1 MANHKSS
8 VKRAKQSLVRNARNL
23 STKRAVRTA
32 ENKLRTAMVNKEV
45 DKLQELLK
53 AFISKIGKAT
63 ATGVF
68 HTKTSSRKISRL
80 AESIHTLSKTK

>member
-23 STKRAVRTA
+23 STKRSVRTA
-32 ENKLRTAMVNKEV
+32 EQKLRLAMANKEV
-45 DKLQELLK
+45 EKLQDLLK
-53 AFISKIGKAT
+53 GFVSKIGKAT
-63 ATGVF
+63 AKGVF
-68 HTKTSSRKISRL
+68 HTKTASRKISRL